1 MIITK
6 TEGYFI
12 VNGGLFILNDGSNLS
27 YNSETSVQEFE
38 TEAEAIDAHILQFP
52 DYHTEQGQQEI
63 L

>member
-12 VNGGLFILNDGSNLS
+12 VNRGLFILNEGNILS

-52 DYHTEQGQQEI
+52 DDYLEQTF
-63 L
+63 